1 MNTKALIAIALAATL
16 AATSIAASAESRRA
30 VVIAPVQ
37 VAFDKN
43 WLPNMN
49 PSRGRTH
56 SVDAEDARRIAADM
70 AASLHSALDE
80 AVRARGFDV
89 VSSAPGA
96 LRLSASIEDLY
107 VNAPDVQ
114 APGITK
120 TFVRE
125 AGRATLRA
133 EGRDAGG
140 AVRLQ
145 SEHRGTAG
153 DTGHLSRASNVT
165 NRFWFDALFRN
176 WANEVAAELSQ
187 RAAR

>member
-1 MNTKALIAIALAATL
+1 MKPKSLLAIALAATL
-16 AATSIAASAESRRA
+16 VTASATVSAESRRA

-37 VAFDKN
+37 VAFDKS

-49 PSRGRTH
+49 QSGGRTH
-56 SVDAEDARRIAADM
+56 FVDAEDARRIAADM

-89 VSSAPGA
+89 VGSAPDA

-133 EGRDAGG
+133 EGRDASG

-153 DTGHLSRASNVT
+153 DTGRLSRASSVT

>member
-1 MNTKALIAIALAATL
+1 MNPKPLLAIALAATL
-16 AATSIAASAESRRA
+16 LAATLTVSAESRRT

-49 PSRGRTH
+49 QSRGVVH

-70 AASLHSALDE
+70 AASLHSALGE
-80 AVRARGFDV
+80 AVRARGFEV
-89 VSSAPGA
+89 VSSAPDA
-96 LRLSASIEDLY
+96 VHLSASIEDLY
-107 VNAPDVQ
+107 VNAPDIQ

-133 EGRDAGG
+133 EGRDANG

-145 SEHRGTAG
+145 SERRGTAG
-153 DTGHLSRASNVT
+153 DTGRLSRASNVT
-165 NRFWFDALFRN
+165 NRFWFDALFRS
-176 WANEVAAELSQ
+176 WANEVAGELAE

>member
-1 MNTKALIAIALAATL
+1 MKPKSLLAIALAATL
-16 AATSIAASAESRRA
+16 VAASATVSAESRRA

-37 VAFDKN
+37 VAFDRS

-49 PSRGRTH
+49 QSSGRTH
-56 SVDAEDARRIAADM
+56 FVAAEDARRIAADM
-70 AASLHSALDE
+70 AASLHDALDE
-80 AVRARGFDV
+80 AVRARGFEV
-89 VSSAPGA
+89 VSSAPDA

-107 VNAPDVQ
+107 VNAPDIQ

-133 EGRDAGG
+133 EGRDASG

-153 DTGHLSRASNVT
+153 DTGRLYRASNVT
-165 NRFWFDALFRN
+165 NRFWFDSLFRN

>member
-1 MNTKALIAIALAATL
+1 MNPKPLPAIALAATL
-16 AATSIAASAESRRA
+16 LAASLTVYAESRRT
-30 VVIAPVQ
+30 VVIAPIQ

-49 PSRGRTH
+49 QSRGRAH

-70 AASLHSALDE
+70 AASLHNALDE
-80 AVRARGFDV
+80 AVRARGFEV
-89 VSSAPGA
+89 VSSAPDA
-96 LRLSASIEDLY
+96 LRLSASIDDLY
-107 VNAPDVQ
+107 VNAPDIA

-133 EGRDAGG
+133 EGRDASG

-145 SEHRGTAG
+145 SELRGTAG
-153 DTGHLSRASNVT
+153 DTGRLSRASSVT
-165 NRFWFDALFRN
+165 NRFWFDALFRT
-176 WANEVAAELSQ
+176 WANEVAGELSQ

>member
-1 MNTKALIAIALAATL
+1 MKPNCVLAIALAATL
-16 AATSIAASAESRRA
+16 AAAAGTVSAQSRPA

-37 VAFDKN
+37 VAFDKS

-49 PSRGRTH
+49 QSRGRAH
-56 SVDAEDARRIAADM
+56 AVDAEDAQRIAADM
-70 AASLHSALDE
+70 AASLRNALDE
-80 AVRARGFDV
+80 AVRARGFEV
-89 VSSAPGA
+89 VGSAPGA
-96 LRLSASIEDLY
+96 LRLAASIDDLY
-107 VNAPDVQ
+107 VNAPDVH

-133 EGRDAGG
+133 EGRDASG

-165 NRFWFDALFRN
+165 NRFWFDALFRS
-176 WANEVAAELSQ
+176 WANEVAAELAQ
-187 RAAR
+187 RAPG

>member
-1 MNTKALIAIALAATL
+1 MTPKSLLAVALVAILLAT
-16 AATSIAASAESRRA
+16 TTTVSAESRRA

-43 WLPNMN
+43 WLSNMN
-49 PSRGRTH
+49 QSHGRTH
-56 SVDAEDARRIAADM
+56 SVGAEDAQRIAADM
-70 AASLHSALDE
+70 AASLHNALAQ
-80 AVRARGFDV
+80 AVRARGFEV

-96 LRLSASIEDLY
+96 LRLSASIDDLY
-107 VNAPDVQ
+107 VNAPDIH

-133 EGRDAGG
+133 EGRDATGL
-140 AVRLQ
+140 VRLQ

-153 DTGHLSRASNVT
+153 DTGRLSRASNVT
-165 NRFWFDALFRN
+165 NRFWFDALFRS
-176 WANEVAAELSQ
+176 WADEVATELAQ